1 MKKYQ
6 FLKLHL
12 WGFLLAFIFLFS
24 CGKIRPEGK
33 IQSKNINIAQ
43 FSKLDLQGKYR
54 LFFVQSK
61 ENFIN
66 IETYPNLARNL
77 EISIQDNTL
86 SIHEKR
92 KTAGFDFYTITIYGQ
107 KALNNI
113 KISDSIEMN
122 ISGNLKSNSLKINLE
137 DQAKFIGNI
146 NTQATYL
153 TMADK
158 SRANFGGSTEKAFI
172 NISNSAS
179 LIAPFWFINFAKIN
193 SKNENYA
200 EINALSDIS
209 GNINDSAQLIYYG
222 DPNSGLKIGKN
233 TKVIHKKQP

>member
-6 FLKLHL
+6 FLKLNA
-12 WGFLLAFIFLFS
+12 WNFLLAFIFLYS
-24 CGKIRPEGK
+24 CGKIKPEGI
-33 IQSKNINIAQ
+33 IQSKNINIAP
-43 FSKLDLQGKYR
+43 FSKLDLEGKYR

-77 EISIQDNTL
+77 EISIQDSTL

-92 KTAGFDFYTITIYGQ
+92 KTAGFDFYTITIYG
-107 KALNNI
+107 KKSLNNI

-122 ISGNLKSNSLKINLE
+122 VSGSLKSKSLKINIE
-137 DQAKFIGNI
+137 DNAKFIGNLD
-146 NTQATYL
+146 TKETYL
-153 TMADK
+153 TMIDK

-179 LIAPFWFINFAKIN
+179 LIAPFWFINFTKIN

-200 EINALSDIS
+200 EINTLSDIS
-209 GNINDSAQLIYYG
+209 GIIDNSAQLIYYG
-222 DPNSGLKIGKN
+222 NPSSGLKIGKN
-233 TKVIHKKQP
+233 TKVINKKQP